1 MSKLDEMIKYL
12 KLDYLQEHREPFIE
26 KAEQKEWG
34 YNKFLQNLV
43 KNEYEVKREKARK
56 NRIVRSKIP
65 NDYTIET
72 YPFDE
77 QPHLNKKRLAERYD
91 SLDYIIKS
99 KNMIFLGAA
108 GTGKTGL
115 ASSLL
120 RRALDNGYSGY
131 FISFSVLIEKLQ
143 ASIADNS
150 TVKVIKKYSNYQC
163 LLIDDLGYINADENE
178 LGLFYSLIQKRYG
191 RSSTI
196 ITSSLGFDDWGKILK
211 NKFTTDALLS
221 RLTDGGH
228 IINLKKCKS
237 LRKSP
242 DID

>member
-12 KLDYLQEHREPFIE
+12 KLDYLQNHRDSLIE
-26 KAEQKEWG
+26 KAEEKEWG
-34 YNKFLQNLV
+34 YNKFLQNII
-43 KNEYEVKREKARK
+43 KNEYETKREKAK
-56 NRIVRSKIP
+56 ANRIARSKVP
-65 NDYTIET
+65 NSYTIET
-72 YPFDE
+72 YPFEE
-77 QPHLNKKRLAERYD
+77 QPHLNKRRLLERYE
-91 SLDYIIKS
+91 SLDYITKS
-99 KNMIFLGAA
+99 KNMIFLGAT

-120 RRALDNGYSGY
+120 RHALNNGYSGY
-131 FISFSVLIEKLQ
+131 FINFAVLIEKLQ

-150 TVKVIKKYSNYQC
+150 TIKVIKKYSNYQC
-163 LLIDDLGYINADENE
+163 LLIDDLGYVNAEENE

-196 ITSSLGFDDWGKILK
+196 ITSSLGFDDWGKVLK

-228 IINLKKCKS
+228 IVNLKKCKS
-237 LRKSP
+237 LRKDP